1 MTQAVPSVYIRHIL
15 MTDTSYRTYSGTQA
29 HTHSPRLSASRDLR
43 RFISDVIDL
52 AGGPHA
58 LALDLQRLGYV
69 GRDGPYSEQ
78 AVRTWRAGARI
89 PASDL
94 LFALARRYQLSLDDY
109 ALSEDTEGGSRP
121 RHDRL
126 REALWELVEADL
138 AYDEA
143 TDTSVTYAA
152 RSSDPGGR
160 RAAAMNRARE
170 LLPQSSH

>member
-1 MTQAVPSVYIRHIL
+1 

-94 LFALARRYQLSLDDY
+94 LFTLARRYQLSLDDY
-109 ALSEDTEGGSRP
+109 AFSDVMDESGLRQ
-121 RHDRL
+121 RRARL
-126 REALWELVEADL
+126 RRQLRTALWELVEEDSYGGGPWPL
-138 AYDEA
+138 GRPGRPGDRRPPG
-143 TDTSVTYAA
+143 A
-152 RSSDPGGR
+152 RR
-160 RAAAMNRARE
+160 TRE
-170 LLPQSSH
+170 LLPRSSG